1 MKHLCKL
8 KKYLCILAS
17 IIKNNNEKKT
27 NLNLSLEFDHLPLYF
42 GWLSVTNM
50 VTYIES
56 CFGFYKW
63 NIFGWHNPWIIEC
76 VCVCV
81 CIWNIKDDK
90 ERCQWTNKN
99 DLHKND
105 DDNYHIYKK
114 NASLWYFYFCF
125 IYLDLLLL
133 IYGMK
138 KKN

>member
-1 MKHLCKL
+1 MKHICKL
-8 KKYLCILAS
+8 KKYLCIFAS

-81 CIWNIKDDK
+81 YLKYK
-90 ERCQWTNKN
+90 RRQREVSMNKQE
-99 DLHKND
+99 
-105 DDNYHIYKK
+105 
-114 NASLWYFYFCF
+114 WWW
-125 IYLDLLLL
+125 
-133 IYGMK
+133 
-138 KKN
+138 